1 MVFSSLEFILLFL
14 PITILIYYG
23 LLMKVGAK
31 KPFSLSLIW
40 LFLSS
45 LFYYAYWKPENIFII
60 LGSLLI
66 NYFLAGAISS
76 AKRWRKPIFL
86 LGLILNLGSLVYYKY
101 TDFFLSS
108 LNSLGADLPLQG
120 IVLPIGIS
128 FFTFQQI
135 AYLADIYTKK
145 HDPTGQGFLHYGL
158 FVCFFPQLV
167 AGPIV
172 HHREMMPQFAAA
184 GWEVRWDYIYQGL
197 IALSIGLAKKVL
209 IADNLAP
216 LVHYAFDVAPV
227 LNSAEAAFGALCYT
241 LQLYFDFSAYSDM
254 AIGCAFMF
262 GIQLPWNFT
271 SPYKATDI
279 QDFWRR
285 WHITLSRWLRDYL
298 YIPLGGSRSG
308 SGRTLCNL
316 FLTFLLGGL
325 WHGAA
330 WTFVLWGAMHGAA
343 LAVHR
348 LWRNTGRSLPR
359 LIAWPSTFLF
369 LNLAWI
375 VFRAKDFACVEKFMD
390 AFFAGGWEFSR
401 SFVYAMLEGSL
412 FPSKHFMRLFVVAVC
427 LIALLG
433 FNTQWLLKKLPSRV
447 VHFGAAV
454 LLFLSLAF
462 LCIPEKPQEFIYF
475 QF

>member
-1 MVFSSLEFILLFL
+1 MVFSSLEFLLLFL
-14 PITILIYYG
+14 PITVMGYYLLLGRSGNRPG
-23 LLMKVGAK
+23 LPLG
-31 KPFSLSLIW
+31 W
-40 LFLSS
+40 LFLAS

-60 LGSLLI
+60 LGSLFV

-76 AKRWRKPIFL
+76 AEKTRKPLFL
-86 LGLILNLGSLVYYKY
+86 LGLLLNLGALAYYKY
-101 TDFFLSS
+101 TDFFLDS

-128 FFTFQQI
+128 FFTFQQV
-135 AYLADIYTKK
+135 AYLSDIYTKK

-172 HHREMMPQFAAA
+172 HHHEMMPQFAA
-184 GWEVRWDYIYQGL
+184 GGREVHWDCIYRGL
-197 IALSIGLAKKVL
+197 IMLSIGLAKKVL
-209 IADNLAP
+209 IADNLSPIAK
-216 LVHYAFDVAPV
+216 YAFDTASV
-227 LNSAEAAFGALCYT
+227 LNTTDVLFSSVCYS
-241 LQLYFDFSAYSDM
+241 LQLYFDFSGYCDM
-254 AIGCAFMF
+254 AIGCAFFF
-262 GIQLPWNFT
+262 GIELPWNFN
-271 SPYKATDI
+271 SPYKSANI

-308 SGRTLCNL
+308 TGRTLCNL

-348 LWRNTGRSLPR
+348 VWKSTGRSLPK
-359 LIAWPSTFLF
+359 LIAWPLTLLF
-369 LNLAWI
+369 VNVAW
-375 VFRAKDFACVEKFMD
+375 VLFRAPDFACVEKFTNGL
-390 AFFAGGWEFSR
+390 FAGGRKLSGAL
-401 SFVYAMLEGSL
+401 VDTVIQTSL
-412 FPSKHFMRLFVVAVC
+412 IPSKPVLRIFFVVVC
-427 LIALLG
+427 LIAL
-433 FNTQWLLKKLPSRV
+433 FAPNSQTLLKKVPGRRI
-447 VHFGAAV
+447 HFWAV
-454 LLFLSLAF
+454 FLLVLSLAF

>member
-1 MVFSSLEFILLFL
+1 MVFSSLEFLLLFL
-14 PITILIYYG
+14 PITVMGYYLLLGRSGNRPG
-23 LLMKVGAK
+23 LPLG
-31 KPFSLSLIW
+31 W
-40 LFLSS
+40 LFLAS

-60 LGSLLI
+60 LASLLV
-66 NYFLAGAISS
+66 NYVLAGAISS
-76 AKRWRKPIFL
+76 AQKARKPLFL
-86 LGLILNLGSLVYYKY
+86 LGLLLNLGALAYYKY
-101 TDFFLSS
+101 TDFFLDS

-145 HDPTGQGFLHYGL
+145 HDPTGQGTLHYGL

-172 HHREMMPQFAAA
+172 HHREMMPQFAA
-184 GWEVRWDYIYQGL
+184 GGREVRWDCIYRGL

-209 IADNLAP
+209 IADNLSP
-216 LVHYAFDVAPV
+216 IVGYAFDEALS
-227 LNSAEAAFGALCYT
+227 LNRTEAMFGSVCYT
-241 LQLYFDFSAYSDM
+241 LQLYFDFSGYCDM
-254 AIGCAFMF
+254 AIGCALFF
-262 GIQLPWNFT
+262 GIELPWNFN
-271 SPYKATDI
+271 SPYKAANI

-308 SGRTLCNL
+308 TGRTLCNL

-330 WTFVLWGAMHGAA
+330 WTFVIWGALHGAA
-343 LAVHR
+343 LAAHR
-348 LWRNTGRSLPR
+348 LWQNTGRSLPR
-359 LIAWPSTFLF
+359 LVAWPLTLLF
-369 LNLAWI
+369 VNVVWVL
-375 VFRAKDFACVEKFMD
+375 FRAKDFACVEKFWNGL
-390 AFFAGGWEFSR
+390 FAGGSRLSNEFVFS
-401 SFVYAMLEGSL
+401 VLQNSL
-412 FPSKHFMRLFVVAVC
+412 FPSKPVLRIFFVLVC
-427 LIALLG
+427 LIAL
-433 FNTQWLLKKLPSRV
+433 FAPNTQKLLKKIPSRM
-447 VHFGAAV
+447 VHYWAV
-454 LLFLSLAF
+454 FLLVLSLAL